1 MATPIRVSTP
11 KSATFPG
18 SPTTTPPPIATEEN
32 SISLKVSKLLTN
44 PVDDAKTKAALE
56 ALSEFYTSNTPIER
70 RNLRGQVELKVIE
83 TNQRFLGV
91 FDKIVEQL
99 SIIETEIHS
108 MSKFCDEMEIRLESA
123 NQQTAFLLEQAD
135 SLKSQRETCKTRKI
149 LIDAFLQRFTL
160 SEKEIFV
167 LSSGDS
173 VIGSEF
179 FDALKH
185 LQQIHGDCD
194 ALLITENQRAGLE
207 IMERMNSYQETA
219 FDKLYRWTLSEIRT
233 LGREALEIPITL
245 KNALR
250 TLKQRPVL
258 FQSCLEELV
267 YIRRNAII
275 RIFMDALTRGGPGG
289 TPRPIELHARDPL
302 RYVGDMLAW
311 IHQAVAAE
319 REFLE
324 GLFDFNIE
332 ENNVSTLSENTVKE
346 SDDIIIQDLLDR
358 DLDGTCRPLKTR
370 VEQVLGSQQGTITA
384 YRIVNLI
391 QFYKFTISRILG
403 PNAALSSVLEDIT
416 ESASRVFFNTL
427 NFRAEQLLRYV
438 QTPGTDLLPPPAV
451 KETILQLNEIMASYE
466 TSLVASSERERD
478 FAGILNAILD
488 PLLQMCEMGAKNLSR
503 FNEAIYMINCLHY
516 VQSALVA
523 YKFTHGRVTTLEAQI
538 EEHLEILV
546 DEQYMNLLEQSGLA
560 PLVRALETKDENT
573 PLSLLPNMDTRSL
586 TGLMARLDSFLTL
599 GDADNFRLSGNPK
612 PLVKRVNQRVSRLF
626 VEAYKRLVDAIRD
639 PKNRYEFPATILIRT
654 VDEVETLISDA
665 IEGWN
670 ENERYLWTSIFAS
683 AFKANSND
691 TNESKEDDFIGI
703 NTIASAG
710 LVSMTKQLVSISHA
724 SSEDKIKDRN

>member
-11 KSATFPG
+11 KSATFPR
-18 SPTTTPPPIATEEN
+18 SPTTTPPPLATEEN
-32 SISLKVSKLLTN
+32 SISVKVSKLLTN

-56 ALSEFYTSNTPIER
+56 ALSEFYTSNTPIAR

-83 TNQRFLGV
+83 TNQNFLGV
-91 FDKIVEQL
+91 FDKVVEQL

-108 MSKFCDEMEIRLESA
+108 MSKFCNEMETRLESA

-173 VIGSEF
+173 EIGLEF

-207 IMERMNSYQETA
+207 IMERMNAYQETA

-233 LGREALEIPITL
+233 LGRETLEIPMTL
-245 KNALR
+245 KNALK

-289 TPRPIELHARDPL
+289 TPRPIEVHSRDPL

-311 IHQAVAAE
+311 VHQAVAAE

-324 GLFDFNIE
+324 GLFDTNIE
-332 ENNVSTLSENTVKE
+332 GENNGYRDIEPTLSENAAKE

-370 VEQVLGSQQGTITA
+370 VEQVLGSQPGAITA

-403 PNAALSSVLEDIT
+403 PNAALSVVLEDIT

-438 QTPGTDLLPPPAV
+438 QAPGTDLSPPPAV

-546 DEQYMNLLEQSGLA
+546 DEQYMSLLEQSGLA

-586 TGLMARLDSFLTL
+586 TGLMAKLDSFLTL
-599 GDADNFRLSGNPK
+599 GDADNFRLLGNPK

-654 VDEVETLISDA
+654 VDEVETLVSSD
-665 IEGWN
+665 
-670 ENERYLWTSIFAS
+670 
-683 AFKANSND
+683 
-691 TNESKEDDFIGI
+691 
-703 NTIASAG
+703 
-710 LVSMTKQLVSISHA
+710 
-724 SSEDKIKDRN
+724 